1 MKNTED
7 WCEARQRFHIHVR
20 NMLMVED
27 ILLVEQH
34 SGIEIC
40 LTSSPKTPL
49 PNASRV
55 IWVVI
60 FEEYMLAE
68 EIISLELLL
77 A

>member
-1 MKNTED
+1 
-7 WCEARQRFHIHVR
+7 
-20 NMLMVED
+20 MVENL
-27 ILLVEQH
+27 LLVEQH
-34 SGIEIC
+34 LGIEIG
-40 LTSSPKTPL
+40 LTSSPETPL

-55 IWVVI
+55 IWVII